1 VHTIAKIWQV
11 SADNPPLPNVM
22 FKVAGRADAV
32 SAPIVRL
39 SAKSERNGVK
49 MKEKEDENKGML

>member
-1 VHTIAKIWQV
+1 MFKAAG
-11 SADNPPLPNVM
+11 SAD
-22 FKVAGRADAV
+22 AA

-49 MKEKEDENKGML
+49 MKEKKDENKGML